1 MWFLARS
8 TGIVALILILF
19 AVGDGLIF
27 SGREGGRRHLRP
39 AWWLD
44 LHRGVGGYALVFT
57 GLHMLTSFLASETG
71 VGLAEVFVPGAASYS
86 TAAFTWG
93 VLAFYGMAI
102 VVFTSWPR
110 QRMRRKLWHVVHL
123 LSVPAAVLAAVHAYQ
138 LGSDARTSAF
148 LFVLVVAIG
157 LTMYPVGLRL
167 SGIARRRHERMA
179 SPQGALR

>member
-1 MWFLARS
+1 MWFLTRS
-8 TGIVALILILF
+8 TGIVALILILV

-27 SGREGGRRHLRP
+27 SGREAGRQRLRP

-44 LHRGVGGYALVFT
+44 LHRGVGGYALIFT

-71 VGLAEVFVPGAASYS
+71 VGLAEAFVPGTASYS

-93 VLAFYGMAI
+93 VLAFYGTAI

-110 QRMRRKLWHVVHL
+110 QLMRRKAWHLVHL
-123 LSVPAAVLAAVHAYQ
+123 LSIPVAVLAAVHAYQ

-148 LFVLVVAIG
+148 LFMLVVAVG

-167 SGIARRRHERMA
+167 SGIVRRRQQRSA
-179 SPQGALR
+179 SLTGVLP